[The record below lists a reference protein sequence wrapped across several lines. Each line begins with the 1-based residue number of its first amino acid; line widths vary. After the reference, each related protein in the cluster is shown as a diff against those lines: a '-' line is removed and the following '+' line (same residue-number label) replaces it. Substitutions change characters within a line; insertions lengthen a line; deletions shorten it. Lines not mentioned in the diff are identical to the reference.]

1 MSIKR
6 VDTAEVARALAAR
19 LNSSERT
26 VPVVVV
32 TTAAGRSESH
42 IAVDRL
48 YDDVGDA
55 VEIYLLAT
63 GEPSWAFSE
72 AMPARTQVYGG
83 AGRAYP
89 VGLEWVHDPFRS
101 PLRFAFNTVEGERS
115 TRDLASDALTMAAQ
129 AGLIGVQAAAQTL
142 PVTGQVK
149 GVIAGRGMVRT
160 ADGGLASIVEEL
172 TVPGVAVERVVAA
185 GMVVTGTCDEAKR
198 LDIRGMLRPG
208 GELAYAEGQVVLARV
223 RMVSLSTAQLELHPD
238 VWVDIARVDVT
249 SNDLDDLT
257 GLMTEGE
264 ALRGRVTSTRP
275 WRLSLR
281 DIDDDEP
288 VAPAFALIDGGPP
301 WLVEGLPELDPE
313 PATESIGIVRAPAA
327 PVPPPVEPTPAA
339 LVPAPRRPTPA
350 MFDRKRKAVEPA
362 IPPTPVPEP
371 EPVVATPAAGPPGPR
386 PGPPAPVTVSRLQGD
401 LERVSVEVRSLRGDL
416 AALRDELRL
425 VDEDRTRAQTRVV
438 HLEIELARTRTRLRS
453 TRSQP
458 AVPED
463 DGPWFSDPEQQFR
476 YEVEAAWVRRIPPGQ
491 KPDRPLRAYAL
502 GPNFL
507 TSVTTIQG
515 ISRHKIVDVV
525 VEVLTGIAIEM
536 PAREIHPL
544 WSAEVGGAGS
554 RIRSDGAT
562 CMRVRLQAHTPSA
575 RRLHY
580 WQLVDGMIELSR
592 VVVHDDYEP

>member
-6 VDTAEVARALAAR
+6 VDTAEAARALAAR
-19 LNSSERT
+19 LNSTERT
-26 VPVVVV
+26 VPAVVV
-32 TTAAGRSESH
+32 TTAAGRTEST
-42 IAVDRL
+42 ILVDRL
-48 YDDVGDA
+48 YADVGDA
-55 VEIYLLAT
+55 VEIYLLPT

-89 VGLEWVHDPFRS
+89 VGLGWVHNPFES

-115 TRDLASDALTMAAQ
+115 TRDLASDALTMAAE
-129 AGLIGVQAAAQTL
+129 AGLIGQQAPAQAM

-172 TVPGVAVERVVAA
+172 TVPGVSVERVVVA
-185 GMVVTGTCDEAKR
+185 GMFVTGTCDDAQR
-198 LDIRGMLRPG
+198 LDIRGMLRPVS
-208 GELAYAEGQVVLARV
+208 ELGYAEGQVVLARV
-223 RMVSLSTAQLELHPD
+223 RMVSLSTAQLELHPE
-238 VWVDIARVDVT
+238 VRVDIARVDVT
-249 SNDLDDLT
+249 SNELDDLT

-264 ALRGRVTSTRP
+264 VLRGRVTSIRP

-281 DIDDDEP
+281 DIDDDET
-288 VAPAFALIDGGPP
+288 VEPAFALIDGGPP
-301 WLVEGLPELDPE
+301 WLVEGLPQLEPE
-313 PATESIGIVRAPAA
+313 PEPEPVGVVEPASPAA
-327 PVPPPVEPTPAA
+327 PPAPTPAA
-339 LVPAPRRPTPA
+339 TMPAPRPTPA
-350 MFDRKRKAVEPA
+350 IFDRKRKAAEPA
-362 IPPTPVPEP
+362 VRPTAVPEP
-371 EPVVATPAAGPPGPR
+371 EPVVEAPAAVSAGPR
-386 PGPPAPVTVSRLQGD
+386 PGPPPPVSVARLQGD

-425 VDEDRTRAQTRVV
+425 VDEERTKAQTRVV
-438 HLEIELARTRTRLRS
+438 RLEIELARTRTRLRS

-458 AVPED
+458 APPEDD
-463 DGPWFSDPEQQFR
+463 DGPWFSDPEHQFR

-491 KPDRPLRAYAL
+491 KGERPLHAYAL

-507 TSVTTIQG
+507 SSVVTIQG

-525 VEVLTGIAIEM
+525 VEVLTGIAIDM
-536 PAREIHPL
+536 PAREVHPL

-580 WQLVDGMIELSR
+580 WQLVDGMIEFSR
-592 VVVHDDYEP
+592 VVVHDDFEP